1 MAHKGMLHA
10 GKVMAATA
18 VDMLQNPELIAKAKA
33 ELKERLDGKEYVC
46 PIPDGVMPSVK
57 K

>member
-1 MAHKGMLHA
+1 
-10 GKVMAATA
+10 MAATA

-33 ELKERLDGKEYVC
+33 ELKERLDGKEYVY